1 MPHMPQF
8 KPDEIKDIVRT
19 FPLYVRMTESCFDK
33 IKVAEQLNEEGD
45 KMLVELREIY
55 FREYF
60 K

>member
-1 MPHMPQF
+1 
-8 KPDEIKDIVRT
+8 
-19 FPLYVRMTESCFDK
+19 MTESCFDK

>member
-1 MPHMPQF
+1 MPQF
-8 KPDEIKDIVRT
+8 KPDEIKGIVRT
-19 FPLYVRMTESCFDK
+19 FPLYVRVPESCFDK